1 MYHCS
6 SSSGF
11 PHWICVSFRGTAF
24 GNFLLKLR
32 CCLLMQ
38 SSSRLLQQRPVPP
51 YPAQKEQSWVWG
63 PALAT
68 CITETSGCVA
78 CRLSSTGF
86 RCFHIAAGLLC
97 LDGDI
102 VLKQVGSWFPPR
114 HKTPL
119 YGVKPAG
126 EKIQS
131 VGLDFRTI
139 LACKVNQALISRH
152 TLPQLMAVGILLPNV
167 DRMPL

>member
-1 MYHCS
+1 MWVLSVARIIPGYKSSSYLIMYHCS

-51 YPAQKEQSWVWG
+51 YPAQKEQNWVWG

-114 HKTPL
+114 HKTPCMECSL
-119 YGVKPAG
+119 LVRR
-126 EKIQS
+126 S
-131 VGLDFRTI
+131 
-139 LACKVNQALISRH
+139 KV
-152 TLPQLMAVGILLPNV
+152 
-167 DRMPL
+167 